1 MFDLYFIVF
10 LFIFSV
16 SCFFEFIVF
25 NEEVLLTLCFLSF
38 IFFIFNNLSASI
50 SETFLSRAT
59 QFENDLF
66 VSFKA
71 KQQRILSTFISTLT
85 SKDSFLK
92 LQIVENS
99 ILFFLTTYAISCKT
113 KLLIALNETTLAKI
127 SELSIFEKLSIE
139 NTQKHCVRALL
150 YPLIFKTSK
159 SYIQSFNSSVNTMG
173 SKTNSNKILQRNLL
187 LKFL

>member
-10 LFIFSV
+10 IFIFSV

-38 IFFIFNNLSASI
+38 IFFIFNSLSETV
-50 SETFLSRAT
+50 SETFLSRAS

-66 VSFKA
+66 ASFKA
-71 KQQRILSTFISTLT
+71 KQQRILSTFMSTLT

-99 ILFFLTTYAISCKT
+99 ILFYLMTYSASCKT
-113 KLLIALNETTLAKI
+113 KLLVALNETTLSKM
-127 SELSIFEKLSIE
+127 SELFIFERTSTE
-139 NTQKHCVRALL
+139 STQKHCVRALL
-150 YPLIFKTSK
+150 YLLIFKTSK
-159 SYIQSFNSSVNTMG
+159 SYIQSFNSSLNTVG
-173 SKTNSNKILQRNLL
+173 STNNKISQRNSL
-187 LKFL
+187 LKLL